1 MAVYKL
7 FPIADTTIYSG
18 YPSMNTGLDEILDA
32 SSNYKTTQLQ
42 VDGSYPQA
50 SRFLIKFSQPELQSL
65 FNTKVGSATWQAN
78 LRCFVANSTGL
89 SNTTTLNVNALA
101 EDWSMG
107 TGKFL
112 DLPENGNGASW
123 VYRSYSGSNA
133 WTTSGFTSGTTG
145 SFDLTKNPNSAGGGV
160 WYTASQASQ
169 SFSYYSDL
177 DVNVNITSIVT
188 NWSSSAFQNYGV
200 IVRQS
205 SSQEFIDNILG
216 SVTLQFFSRDTH
228 TIYPPQLELKWN
240 DFVYSP
246 GSLTTLTTLPAT
258 IGIQDNPGVF
268 YSSSINTFRVNARP
282 TYPVRVWQTASVYTD
297 NYALPTAS
305 YYAVK
310 DLDTDE
316 FIIDFDSTYTKLSCD
331 STGNYFTLYMNGL
344 EPERYYK
351 ILIQSTIG
359 NSTIVFDDNYTF
371 KVVNG

>member
-78 LRCFVANSTGL
+78 LRCFVANLTGL

>member
-18 YPSMNTGLDEILDA
+18 YPTMNTGLDEILDA

-112 DLPENGNGASW
+112 DLPENSNGASW

-145 SFDLTKNPNSAGGGV
+145 SFNLTKNPNSIGGGV

-240 DFVYSP
+240 DYNYNP

-316 FIIDFDSTYTKLSCD
+316 FVIDFDSTYTKLSCD

>member
-18 YPSMNTGLDEILDA
+18 YPTMNTGLDEILDA

-65 FNTKVGSATWQAN
+65 FSTKVGSASWQAN

-89 SNTTTLNVNALA
+89 SNTTTLNINALA

-145 SFDLTKNPNSAGGGV
+145 SFNLTKNPNSAGGGV

-240 DFVYSP
+240 DFSYNP

-316 FIIDFDSTYTKLSCD
+316 FVIDFDSTYTKLSCD

>member
-42 VDGSYPQA
+42 VDGPYPQA

>member
-18 YPSMNTGLDEILDA
+18 YPTMNTGLDEILDA

-65 FNTKVGSATWQAN
+65 FSTKVGSATWQAN

-112 DLPENGNGASW
+112 DLPENSNGASW

-145 SFDLTKNPNSAGGGV
+145 SFNLTKNPNSIGGGV

-177 DVNVNITSIVT
+177 DVNLNSNQLVFECISKL
-188 NWSSSAFQNYGV
+188 WSNRKTV
-200 IVRQS
+200 K
-205 SSQEFIDNILG
+205 
-216 SVTLQFFSRDTH
+216 FSR
-228 TIYPPQLELKWN
+228 IY
-240 DFVYSP
+240 
-246 GSLTTLTTLPAT
+246 
-258 IGIQDNPGVF
+258 
-268 YSSSINTFRVNARP
+268 R
-282 TYPVRVWQTASVYTD
+282 
-297 NYALPTAS
+297 
-305 YYAVK
+305 
-310 DLDTDE
+310 
-316 FIIDFDSTYTKLSCD
+316 
-331 STGNYFTLYMNGL
+331 
-344 EPERYYK
+344 
-351 ILIQSTIG
+351 
-359 NSTIVFDDNYTF
+359 
-371 KVVNG
+371 

>member
-1 MAVYKL
+1 MAVYKI
-7 FPIADTTIYSG
+7 FPTADATIYSG
-18 YPSMNTGLDEILDA
+18 YPTMNTGLDEILEA
-32 SSNYKTTQLQ
+32 SSNYKTSQLQ

-50 SRFLIKFSQPELQSL
+50 SRFLIKFDQSEIQSL
-65 FNTKVGSATWQAN
+65 FSSKVGSATWRAD
-78 LRCFVANSTGL
+78 LKCFVANSTGL

-112 DLPENGNGASW
+112 DVPETANGVSW
-123 VYRSYSGSNA
+123 AYRSYSGSNA
-133 WTTSGFTSGTTG
+133 WTTSGFASGTTG
-145 SFDLTKNPNSAGGGV
+145 SFNLTKNPSSTGGGV
-160 WYTASQASQ
+160 WYTSSQASQ

-177 DVNVNITSIVT
+177 DVNVNVTSIVT

-240 DFVYSP
+240 DYSYNS
-246 GSLTTLTTLPAT
+246 GTLDTLTTLPAT
-258 IGIQDNPGVF
+258 ISIADNPGVF
-268 YSSSINTFRVNARP
+268 YSSSINVFRVNARP
-282 TYPVRVWQTASVYTD
+282 TYPTRTWQTSSVYTD

-305 YYAVK
+305 FYAIK

-316 FIIDFDSTYTKLSCD
+316 YVINFDTTYTKLSCD
-331 STGNYFTLYMNGL
+331 STGNFFTVYMNGL

-359 NSTIVFDDNYTF
+359 STTIVFDDEYTF

>member
-1 MAVYKL
+1 MAVYKI
-7 FPIADTTIYSG
+7 FPTADATIYSG
-18 YPSMNTGLDEILDA
+18 YPTMNTGLDEILEA
-32 SSNYKTTQLQ
+32 SSNYKTSQLQ

-50 SRFLIKFSQPELQSL
+50 SRFLIKFDQSEIQSL
-65 FNTKVGSATWQAN
+65 FSSKIGSATWRAD
-78 LRCFVANSTGL
+78 LKCFVANSTGL
-89 SNTTTLNVNALA
+89 STTTTLNVNALA

-112 DLPENGNGASW
+112 DIPETANGVSW

-133 WTTSGFTSGTTG
+133 WTTSGFASGTTG
-145 SFDLTKNPNSAGGGV
+145 SFDLTKNPSSTGGGV
-160 WYTASQASQ
+160 WYTSSQASQ

-177 DVNVNITSIVT
+177 DVNVNVTSIVT

-216 SVTLQFFSRDTH
+216 STTLQFFSRDTH

-240 DFVYSP
+240 DFTYSS
-246 GSLTTLTTLPAT
+246 GTLSTLTTLPAT
-258 IGIQDNPGVF
+258 VTIADNPGVF
-268 YSSSINTFRVNARP
+268 YSSSINVFRVNARP
-282 TYPVRVWQTASVYTD
+282 TYPVRTWQTSSVYTD

-305 YYAVK
+305 FYAIK

-316 FIIDFDSTYTKLSCD
+316 YVIDFDTTYTKLSCD
-331 STGNYFTLYMNGL
+331 STGNFFTLYMNGL

-359 NSTIVFDDNYTF
+359 NTTIVFDDEYTF

>member
-18 YPSMNTGLDEILDA
+18 YPTMNTGLDEILDA

-65 FNTKVGSATWQAN
+65 FSTKVGSASWQAN

-89 SNTTTLNVNALA
+89 SNTTTLNINALA

-240 DFVYSP
+240 DFSYNP

-282 TYPVRVWQTASVYTD
+282 TYPVRVWQTASVYTN
-297 NYALPTAS
+297 NYALSTAS

-316 FIIDFDSTYTKLSCD
+316 FVIDFDSTYTKLSCD

>member
-145 SFDLTKNPNSAGGGV
+145 SFDLNKNPNSAGGGV

-316 FIIDFDSTYTKLSCD
+316 FVIDFDSTYTKLSCD